1 MPDRSCETTS
11 TGYAKHCPEFA
22 MMMQG
27 QELIAQYTIDT
38 LYPNINRD
46 ESFAELDRVFAY
58 EFPTTSQREQTLQ
71 TLDWYY
77 AN

>member
-1 MPDRSCETTS
+1 
-11 TGYAKHCPEFA
+11 
-22 MMMQG
+22 
-27 QELIAQYTIDT
+27 
-38 LYPNINRD
+38 
-46 ESFAELDRVFAY
+46 LDRVFAY